1 MLSDARSR
9 FSSTSRPERRDACDQ
24 TSLGVIIS
32 AVAGHRGSRWLF
44 TISSRG
50 RVFLVVQAS
59 APRRRRWRA
68 ASSEQD
74 GAEAA
79 GGPKG
84 PGFQPPRG
92 VEGLGRVFSR
102 GGQRAF
108 SGARLT

>member
-1 MLSDARSR
+1 MALYD
-9 FSSTSRPERRDACDQ
+9 FQQGPC
-24 TSLGVIIS
+24 V
-32 AVAGHRGSRWLF
+32 
-44 TISSRG
+44 SRG
-50 RVFLVVQAS
+50 AGK
-59 APRRRRWRA
+59 RA
-68 ASSEQD
+68 ETETVASSEQD

-79 GGPKG
+79 GGPKD